1 MSYSVFFY
9 YYDSVVLVIKAVTF
23 TEFLPWASCQVESLE
38 LGVGLPTFK
47 SRLPHLDLSDLSLPQ
62 FPETVVLVV
71 YTA

>member
-9 YYDSVVLVIKAVTF
+9 YYDSVALVIKAVTF